1 MGREQRLGDNVNVR
15 LKALKNNVN
24 VNVKKNRK
32 LSKDREERLVG
43 RIIAKLGPESTKD
56 EAFWHKVVRAL
67 SEDQIETGLEIAGR
81 KKPYGTERIRY
92 IGGIYANMM
101 RQ

>member
-24 VNVKKNRK
+24 VKRNRK
-32 LSKDREERLVG
+32 PNKDREDRLVG
-43 RIIAKLGPESTKD
+43 RIITKLGPESAKD
-56 EAFWHKVVRAL
+56 EAFWHKVVRTL
-67 SEDQIETGLEIAGR
+67 SENQIETGLEIAEH
-81 KKPYGTERIRY
+81 KKPYGVQRIRY